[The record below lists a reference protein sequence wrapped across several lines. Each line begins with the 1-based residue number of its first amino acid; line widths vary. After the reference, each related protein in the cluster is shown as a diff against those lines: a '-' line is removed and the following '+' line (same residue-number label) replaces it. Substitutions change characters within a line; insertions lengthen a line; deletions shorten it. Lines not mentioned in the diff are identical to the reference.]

1 MSEGLLRQRRNL
13 FIVCAILWLMK
24 YGGITLK
31 KLSLAG
37 FELEFARPEAL
48 ILALWLAYAYFLYR
62 YYQYFTSEGIEQL
75 RTIYAKALNERC
87 EPIIR
92 GIVKTA
98 YPQSND
104 QMLYAF
110 PVLRQNGWVYRGQ
123 YYDRNEDGTAKEVLS
138 FELPIRLVALHRGVF
153 IAVIESTFR
162 SSVVTDYL
170 LPFALAG
177 FVLWYCGSANWPG
190 SFLNL
195 VFGA

>member
-62 YYQYFTSEGIEQL
+62 YYQYFTNEGLEQL
-75 RTIYAKALNERC
+75 RSVYAKALNERC

-92 GIVKTA
+92 GIVKGA

-123 YYDRNEDGTAKEVLS
+123 YYDRDEDGTAKEVLS
-138 FELPIRLVALHRGVF
+138 FELPIKLVALRRGVF
-153 IAVIESTFR
+153 QAVIESTFR

-170 LPFALAG
+170 LPFALAA

-195 VFGA
+195 VFG